1 VTFLR
6 AHEKEKLLAKG
17 VVEGQ
22 KGIDF
27 IFEQARAGQTGVTVN
42 QVVTVEQAQAQEMD
56 LWAQAKG
63 QVALGLVQ
71 VYQALGG
78 GWQIR
83 LAPQE
88 GRAEALPPAAAKP
101 AEMIQ
106 LPAVPSELFGVPAP
120 AAGVAPP
127 DRKPLP
133 AIPEP
138 VVAPAPIPVPDLK
151 PDRKPL
157 P

>member
-1 VTFLR
+1 
-6 AHEKEKLLAKG
+6 
-17 VVEGQ
+17 
-22 KGIDF
+22 
-27 IFEQARAGQTGVTVN
+27 
-42 QVVTVEQAQAQEMD
+42 
-56 LWAQAKG
+56 
-63 QVALGLVQ
+63 
-71 VYQALGG
+71 
-78 GWQIR
+78 
-83 LAPQE
+83 
-88 GRAEALPPAAAKP
+88 
-101 AEMIQ
+101 MIQ